1 MTTTI
6 DVRTSSAIATR
17 SEAAHLADIPPQ
29 RLSAWARPTRR
40 GQVPLVHTIKSRS
53 RFTVPLVGIAEASAL
68 NGLREGGMSMQ
79 QARTAAE
86 FIRRELGDEY
96 AIASPRLVTD
106 GIDAFIQDD
115 KGTMRLRDRQ
125 QAIQEVLQRHLRPL
139 ILADDGIVEAFH
151 VEQFGDTHVTV
162 DPRYNAGRMSFT
174 RTRVPV
180 FVVAGSLRAGEKL
193 DAVAADYGLTRE
205 EVDQVDQ
212 LLDWL
217 DKVT

>member
-1 MTTTI
+1 MTTTV
-6 DVRTSSAIATR
+6 DVRTTSAIATR
-17 SEAAHLADIPPQ
+17 SEAAHLADIPAQ

-40 GQVPLVHTIKSRS
+40 GLAPLVHTVKSRS

-125 QAIQEVLQRHLRPL
+125 HAIQEVLRRHLRPL
-139 ILADDGIVEAFH
+139 ILADDGMVEAFR
-151 VEQFGDTHVTV
+151 VEQFGDTDVTV

-174 RTRVPV
+174 RNRVPV
-180 FVVAGSLRAGEKL
+180 FVVAGSLRAGEKP
-193 DAVAADYGLTRE
+193 DAVAADFGLTRE
-205 EVDQVDQ
+205 EVDQVDG